1 MIWTKIH
8 FFGNYYR
15 ENNWVIYVKLITNRI
30 FNTLI
35 QVYLI
40 DLKQSNMLKYLLFL
54 LSITSLV
61 KAQNNAV
68 EPAFEFLSNYYHIRD
83 FTISSNQNEA
93 YFTIVSPNE
102 KLSAIAI
109 IKKVKDQWS
118 KPELVSFTGKYK
130 DLEPFLS
137 SDGLKLYFASNR
149 PLREN
154 GKIKDFDIWYVER
167 KNNQSEWS
175 APINIGNPINTS
187 ADEFYPTV
195 ASNKNLYYTSDSD
208 KSMGK
213 DDIFMSV
220 WNGKNY
226 ENPIRLDE
234 NINSKGYEFNA
245 YISPDE
251 TFLIYTIYG
260 SPDGLGS
267 GDLYISF
274 KDENGNWKKS
284 FNLKE
289 FNSDSMDY
297 CPFYDASTQT
307 LFFTSKRSLPATKS
321 FQNISEFESEI
332 QKYQNGLSRI
342 YKVSLKDVLEKN

>member
-1 MIWTKIH
+1 V
-8 FFGNYYR
+8 FFNLSKMTNY
-15 ENNWVIYVKLITNRI
+15 
-30 FNTLI
+30 
-35 QVYLI
+35 
-40 DLKQSNMLKYLLFL
+40 L
-54 LSITSLV
+54 LSIIFISSI
-61 KAQNNAV
+61 ASSQNNNSV
-68 EPAFEFLSNYYHIRD
+68 KPAFEFLSNYHHVRD

-93 YFTIVSPNE
+93 YFSIVSPNE
-102 KLSAIAI
+102 KLSAIAFM
-109 IKKVKDQWS
+109 KKVKDQWS

-137 SDGLKLYFASNR
+137 TDGLKLYFASNR
-149 PLREN
+149 PLTEI
-154 GKIKDFDIWYVER
+154 GEPKDFDIWYIER
-167 KNNQSEWS
+167 KNIKSDWS
-175 APINIGNPINTS
+175 APINIGSPINTT

-195 ASNKNLYYTSDSD
+195 ANNKNLYYTSDSE

-226 ENPIRLDE
+226 GNPICLDE
-234 NINSKGYEFNA
+234 NINSKDYEFNA

-274 KDENGNWKKS
+274 KDGNGNWKKS

-289 FNSDSMDY
+289 FNSESMDY

-307 LFFTSKRSLPATKS
+307 LYFTSKRSLPTTKS
-321 FQNISEFESEI
+321 FQNIKEFESEI

-342 YKVSLKDVLEKN
+342 YKVSLKEIIEKN